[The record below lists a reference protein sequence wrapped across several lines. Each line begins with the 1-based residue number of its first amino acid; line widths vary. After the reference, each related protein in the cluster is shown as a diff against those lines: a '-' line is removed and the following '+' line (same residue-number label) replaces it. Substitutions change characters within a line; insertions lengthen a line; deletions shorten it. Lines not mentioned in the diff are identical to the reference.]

1 MTIWKNCTCDIYYRD
16 EGAELND
23 PGYEIRID
31 GDELVISYEGEH
43 GWINYK
49 GKDLGGGHYALTA
62 DAVEGRAMVH
72 RAPNAEIIEGCWEEQ
87 GYLGMWRFYLID

>member
-1 MTIWKNCTCDIYYRD
+1 MAIYKNCTCDIYYRD

-23 PGYEIRID
+23 PGYEVRID
-31 GDELVISYEGEH
+31 DDRLVISYQGEQ

-62 DAVEGRAMVH
+62 DTVDGRALVH
-72 RAPNAEIIEGCWEEQ
+72 RAPNAEIIEGCWEEH
-87 GYLGMWRFYLID
+87 GYFGMWRLHLID

>member
-31 GDELVISYEGEH
+31 GDELVISYESEH

-49 GKDLGGGHYALTA
+49 GKDQGGGHYVLTA
-62 DAVEGRAMVH
+62 DIVEGRAMMH

-87 GYLGMWRFYLID
+87 GCLGMWRFYLID